1 MMVYRKGYNRKCDG
15 KRVKT
20 AIFYVRLRMADG
32 SLRELSTGCKIK
44 SAASARAVELK
55 SYLVERVRRLT
66 GDCTA
71 FPGAFD
77 GKPLFDGLPE
87 KMSRVFERDCNAAG
101 IPKHDG
107 AGRVIDVHGLRH
119 TFGTMLA
126 RAGVPLQVAQRA
138 MRHSTPALTANV
150 YTHLGLMD
158 ISGAVNCLPGIPA
171 SGEKNGAGEAGETA
185 SK

>member
-1 MMVYRKGYNRKCDG
+1 MGFHSRDFTRGL
-15 KRVKT
+15 
-20 AIFYVRLRMADG
+20 RL
-32 SLRELSTGCKIK
+32 S
-44 SAASARAVELK
+44 
-55 SYLVERVRRLT
+55 
-66 GDCTA
+66 
-71 FPGAFD
+71 GAFD

-87 KMSRVFERDCNAAG
+87 KMSRVFERDCKAAG

-107 AGRVIDVHGLRH
+107 AGRVIDVHALRH

-138 MRHSTPALTANV
+138 MRHSTPALTANC

-158 ISGAVNCLPGIPA
+158 ISGAVNCLPSTGKIDA
-171 SGEKNGAGEAGETA
+171 ATGAVEPGETA